1 MPVGSIA
8 PPFPPPLLVSLFSL
22 RDGMLWARFVIT
34 SVALIYAARLT
45 VYSLSHT
52 LDVPEEFNSF
62 KMPKWWTIYRKLGN
76 YVRA

>member
-1 MPVGSIA
+1 
-8 PPFPPPLLVSLFSL
+8 
-22 RDGMLWARFVIT
+22 MLWARFVIT

-62 KMPKWWTIYRKLGN
+62 KMPKWWTIYRKLGIH
-76 YVRA
+76 VRT